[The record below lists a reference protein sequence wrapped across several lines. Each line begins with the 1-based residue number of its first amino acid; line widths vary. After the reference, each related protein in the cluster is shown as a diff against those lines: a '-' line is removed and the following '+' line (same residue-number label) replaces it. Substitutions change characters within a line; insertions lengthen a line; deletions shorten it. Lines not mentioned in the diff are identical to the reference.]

1 MKQLSVQQAREQL
14 YELINEV
21 TQQHQLIYI
30 SGDDKNND
38 VVLLA
43 KKDWEA
49 IQETLYLNQIPGMVE
64 SIHEASQEAI
74 DECISVEDLE
84 W

>member
-1 MKQLSVQQAREQL
+1 MKQLSAQQAREQL

-21 TQQHQLIYI
+21 TQQHQPIYI
-30 SGDDKNND
+30 SSDHHND
-38 VVLLA
+38 LVLLSRE
-43 KKDWEA
+43 DWEA

-64 SIHEASQEAI
+64 SIEEASKEAI
-74 DECISVEDLE
+74 DECIPVEDLE

>member
-1 MKQLSVQQAREQL
+1 MKQLSAQQAREQL

-21 TQQHQLIYI
+21 TQQHQPIYI
-30 SGDDKNND
+30 SSDNHND
-38 VVLLA
+38 VVLLS
-43 KKDWEA
+43 KEDWEA

-64 SIHEASQEAI
+64 SIHEASEEAI
-74 DECISVEDLE
+74 DECIPVEDLE

>member
-21 TQQHQLIYI
+21 TQQNQLIYI
-30 SGDDKNND
+30 SSDNND
-38 VVLLA
+38 VVVLLS

-64 SIHEASQEAI
+64 SIQEASKEAI
-74 DECISVEDLE
+74 DECIPVEDLE

>member
-30 SGDDKNND
+30 SSDDNND
-38 VVLLA
+38 VVLLS

-64 SIHEASQEAI
+64 SIQEASQEAI

>member
-21 TQQHQLIYI
+21 TQQNQLIYI
-30 SGDDKNND
+30 SSDDNND
-38 VVLLA
+38 VVLLS

-64 SIHEASQEAI
+64 SIYEASQEAI
-74 DECISVEDLE
+74 DECIPVEDLE